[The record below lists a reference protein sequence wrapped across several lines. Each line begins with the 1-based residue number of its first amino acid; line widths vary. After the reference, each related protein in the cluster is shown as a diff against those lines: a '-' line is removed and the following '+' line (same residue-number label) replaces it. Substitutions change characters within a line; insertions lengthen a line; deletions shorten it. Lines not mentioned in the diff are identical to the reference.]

1 MIFRTD
7 FLDAWPFIQKQ
18 ALFTWIPEIVNGL
31 DLKHINI
38 DQKAEPQLQSR
49 LTRVIEDKQK
59 KDLVQVDGD
68 EEVKLTESELQNVTE
83 FFTNDIKNKPAKDV
97 MKVFSKMFKDLKNPK
112 LKKYFMNY
120 ASSMSGMNFE
130 SVA

>member
-1 MIFRTD
+1 MI
-7 FLDAWPFIQKQ
+7 
-18 ALFTWIPEIVNGL
+18 L

-83 FFTNDIKNKPAKDV
+83 FFTNDIKNKPAADV
-97 MKVFSKMFKDLKNPK
+97 HQLFRRMFKDMKVDK
-112 LKKYFMNY
+112 LRKYIFQ
-120 ASSMSGMNFE
+120 
-130 SVA
+130 SVS